1 MSSWKSRL
9 SAPRDKLSS
18 ALQCPFFTRA
28 HVRRICSF
36 SRIHC
41 AICLSQKILSQAEGA
56 LFLPERTLSGS
67 PKMTFLSGLK
77 GSSICIAIKMRHKNG
92 APRMRHKKMATFRES
107 CESLGLRVVH
117 HRPRGSSQ
125 YWRIIHQLKR
135 PSTVVRITL
144 QI

>member
-28 HVRRICSF
+28 HARRICSF

-92 APRMRHKKMATFRES
+92 APRMRHKK
-107 CESLGLRVVH
+107 
-117 HRPRGSSQ
+117 
-125 YWRIIHQLKR
+125 WR
-135 PSTVVRITL
+135 PSESPVKASGYGRCTIGL
-144 QI
+144 EGPPNIGESSIN